1 MALNKKVM
9 KQTPIRIQFYLLGGI
24 PSTAYSM
31 YRARLQPLWL
41 TIIQKLKNKQFH
53 NPILQS
59 TKRMDV
65 VDFDVGVDAGTD
77 VR

>member
-41 TIIQKLKNKQFH
+41 TKLKNKLFH

-65 VDFDVGVDAGTD
+65 VDFDVGVGAGTD
-77 VR
+77 ER